1 MTDSDST
8 PNPPAPQGET
18 PPSNP
23 SEQLP
28 TQENMALSRR
38 RADEAL
44 NLTLSAPKAEQ
55 VPQPPSEEMLE
66 IISIIRSPSYFG
78 KGWYLSRVEAAALI
92 VAERERWAAEKVA
105 EALKARNKIGV
116 ALMGG
121 VTIKMITDGIVYIC
135 TRSRNPII
143 ENWEQHLARLRIE
156 VGQSLE
162 RFLSAQLATAEQQ
175 LRRELE
181 QSRKFWQDSTRDA
194 LRDKDQQL
202 AALQREN
209 AELKKAPPHTHA
221 QWKAFD
227 EIERLLDNTA
237 TLLRRLVHA
246 LPSPHP
252 LRKTATDYLKEN
264 DLLGSKFRES
274 NERDSDP

>member
-92 VAERERWAAEKVA
+92 VAERERWAANLRHELALAA
-105 EALKARNKIGV
+105 EATLVFRNK
-116 ALMGG
+116 
-121 VTIKMITDGIVYIC
+121 
-135 TRSRNPII
+135 
-143 ENWEQHLARLRIE
+143 WEDRGA
-156 VGQSLE
+156 
-162 RFLSAQLATAEQQ
+162 
-175 LRRELE
+175 
-181 QSRKFWQDSTRDA
+181 
-194 LRDKDQQL
+194 QL